1 VTRRPAIL
9 VVRFGALGDVVLTTP
24 LLRALHRA
32 HPDARVTMVTKA
44 EWAPLLEGHP
54 HVTQVVP
61 FHPGTPLRSL
71 ARRLRDEA
79 WDHRLDLHGSL
90 RSRALRRLVGG
101 RWHGWHKPRVRRAL
115 RVWAGI
121 RTGPPI
127 QPVAEQYFASVRP
140 LGIVPDGGPPEIHPT
155 ESAERAAAAVLPAGP
170 FVALA
175 VGASR
180 PTKRWPPAH
189 WNRLASLLQ
198 GRGLATVAVGSTDDR
213 GRIATATDASGIGL
227 GPTAAV
233 LRRAAVVVAHD
244 SGLMHLA
251 TGVGT
256 PVVAL
261 FGPTDPA
268 LGYGP
273 YRAAADVLAR
283 DLPCRPC
290 SVYGSAHCPLRHQR
304 CMIELMPETVA
315 DAVLSRVP

>member
-1 VTRRPAIL
+1 
-9 VVRFGALGDVVLTTP
+9 
-24 LLRALHRA
+24 
-32 HPDARVTMVTKA
+32 
-44 EWAPLLEGHP
+44 
-54 HVTQVVP
+54 
-61 FHPGTPLRSL
+61 
-71 ARRLRDEA
+71 
-79 WDHRLDLHGSL
+79 
-90 RSRALRRLVGG
+90 
-101 RWHGWHKPRVRRAL
+101 
-115 RVWAGI
+115 
-121 RTGPPI
+121 
-127 QPVAEQYFASVRP
+127 
-140 LGIVPDGGPPEIHPT
+140 
-155 ESAERAAAAVLPAGP
+155 
-170 FVALA
+170 
-175 VGASR
+175 
-180 PTKRWPPAH
+180 
-189 WNRLASLLQ
+189 
-198 GRGLATVAVGSTDDR
+198 VAVGSTDDR

-273 YRAAADVLAR
+273 YRAAADVLAH